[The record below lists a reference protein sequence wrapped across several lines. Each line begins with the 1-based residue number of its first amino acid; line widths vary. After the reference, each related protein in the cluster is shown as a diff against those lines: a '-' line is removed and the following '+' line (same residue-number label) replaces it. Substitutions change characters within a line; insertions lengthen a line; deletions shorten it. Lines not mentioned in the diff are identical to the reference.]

1 MPDST
6 ELDERCAFVVSTPP
20 HGAREVRAD
29 PSGAFARLRAY
40 RARTTITLSP
50 NPDSAAA
57 PCMTTGTDRLHVA
70 PCRAHCT
77 APRHDGSA
85 VVSRTGASVERRC
98 HIQAPNAAPPIA
110 QVVRKIATS
119 VPEPNRGRCSP
130 GGESSIDLAIRPVH
144 FAPHERPL
152 QRPVAG
158 ELVPVGLSARLR
170 QVACLILDVTKRLSL
185 RSRRTR
191 RSARRGDRCEGRAP
205 RGAPTPLDAQILL
218 LKERRQP

>member
-1 MPDST
+1 
-6 ELDERCAFVVSTPP
+6 
-20 HGAREVRAD
+20 
-29 PSGAFARLRAY
+29 
-40 RARTTITLSP
+40 
-50 NPDSAAA
+50 
-57 PCMTTGTDRLHVA
+57 MTTGTDRLHVA

-77 APRHDGSA
+77 APRRPGPSA
-85 VVSRTGASVERRC
+85 IASSSPPWRQPEIQSCAKVFSRTGASVERRC
-98 HIQAPNAAPPIA
+98 HIQAPNAAPAIV
-110 QVVRKIATS
+110 QVVRKMATS

-158 ELVPVGLSARLR
+158 EPVPVGLSARLR

>member
-1 MPDST
+1 MRGT
-6 ELDERCAFVVSTPP
+6 T
-20 HGAREVRAD
+20 VRSRAAGSS
-29 PSGAFARLRAY
+29 SGR
-40 RARTTITLSP
+40 
-50 NPDSAAA
+50 AAA
-57 PCMTTGTDRLHVA
+57 GQCVHERSKGG
-70 PCRAHCT
+70 RAGAWRRA

-110 QVVRKIATS
+110 QVVRKMATS

-158 ELVPVGLSARLR
+158 EPVPVGLSARLR

-191 RSARRGDRCEGRAP
+191 RSARCGDRCEGRAP